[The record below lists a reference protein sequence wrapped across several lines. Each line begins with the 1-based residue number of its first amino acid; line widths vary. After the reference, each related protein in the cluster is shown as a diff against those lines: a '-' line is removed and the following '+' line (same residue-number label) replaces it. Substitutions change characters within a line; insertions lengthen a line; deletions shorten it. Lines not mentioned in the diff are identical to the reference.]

1 MECKIFSRQISET
14 AHEAELESRINEWL
28 KQHGN
33 QIKIIATQTAAAS
46 ASIGRIGTEWMRME
60 VVITIWFDRN

>member
-14 AHEAELESRINEWL
+14 AHEAHLESRINEWL
-28 KQHGN
+28 KQQGN

-46 ASIGRIGTEWMRME
+46 SAKGRIGADWMGME
-60 VVITIWFDRN
+60 VVITIWFDRI